1 MFVFKAAVIGAGT
14 MGGQI
19 AQTIAAAGIPV
30 VLKDISEE
38 LVQAGLEEARNVT
51 SGQANKLAEKG
62 KITPEQAQAQIE
74 EVLGRIHG
82 TTSYEGFGDVDFVIE
97 AVPERMEIKQAVF
110 AELDAATPGHAILA
124 SNTSSLSIT
133 EIAEATLRPD
143 KVVGFHYFYP
153 ASIMPLIE
161 IVEGEETSA
170 ETVTAALTFAQSI
183 RKQPITCAEVPG
195 FVVNRILNAGTSE
208 IWREQEQKGLSIKLI
223 DEGVGAAGVI
233 PMGPYFLVNLLGLDT
248 VLHVAEHLA
257 ESYGPERFY
266 VPKGM
271 QKLVSEGKLGA
282 KTGGEGFYS
291 AQGEPNLPGE
301 GEPDVPELVEL
312 LVLKTFV
319 EACLVLEE
327 GVATHRDID
336 FGLMAGAGLDP
347 RRGLLPPFMK
357 ADVEGLD
364 TILERLENA
373 HERHG
378 ERFAPPTILRRLV
391 AQGRLGQKSGQGFYA
406 YPQPDADD
414 SAPPTQVVKL
424 ETRAGGVA
432 IAWLANG
439 QMNSIAP
446 QVIEDL
452 GKVWQHVKDS
462 SAGGGGGLGGGE
474 SGPGESDRGESG
486 RGEGGI
492 RALVIASSNPFL
504 FSAGAD
510 IKAFT
515 SMDEAGG
522 EQLVHSA
529 HALLREMETAGI
541 ATIAAVNGLAFGGG
555 CELAM
560 ACDVR
565 LAARSALFGQP
576 EIKLGIIPG
585 FGGTQRLP
593 RLVGTNKALEMN
605 LIGDPILAEEAYE
618 YGLVNRVV
626 DDHELLDTALA
637 WARKLAGQAPIAM
650 QQIKRVSGAGDLD
663 QGIEAEKQAF
673 AAVFRSADAKE
684 GISAF
689 LGKRGARFQG
699 R

>member
-1 MFVFKAAVIGAGT
+1 MFVFKAAVVGAGT

-30 VLKDISEE
+30 VLKDISSE
-38 LVQAGLEEARNVT
+38 LVQAGLDEARNVT
-51 SGQANKLAEKG
+51 AGQANKLAEKG

-74 EVLGRIHG
+74 EVLARIHG
-82 TTSYEGFGDVDFVIE
+82 TTTYEAFGDVDFVIE
-97 AVPERMEIKQAVF
+97 AVPEKMQIKQSVF

-133 EIAEATLRPD
+133 EIGEATLRPD

-153 ASIMPLIE
+153 ASLMPLIE
-161 IVEGEETSA
+161 VVEGEETSG
-170 ETVTAALTFAQSI
+170 ETVTAAVTFAQTI

-195 FVVNRILNAGTSE
+195 FVVNRILNSGTSE
-208 IWREQEQKGLSIKLI
+208 IWREQEQKGLSIKAI

-257 ESYGPERFY
+257 ESYGDERFY

-291 AQGEPNLPGE
+291 STGEPNLPGE
-301 GEPDVPELVEL
+301 AAPDVDELVEM

-327 GVATHRDID
+327 GVASHRDID

-373 HERHG
+373 QERHG
-378 ERFAPPTILRRLV
+378 ERFTPPAILRRLV

-406 YPQPDADD
+406 YPQPDAEQ
-414 SAPPTQVVKL
+414 PGEVVKL
-424 ETRAGGVA
+424 ETRSGGVA

-446 QVIEDL
+446 SVIEDL
-452 GKVWQHVKDS
+452 GKVWAHVK
-462 SAGGGGGLGGGE
+462 GNGT
-474 SGPGESDRGESG
+474 
-486 RGEGGI
+486 
-492 RALVIASSNPFL
+492 RALVIASSNPML

-515 SMDEAGG
+515 AMDEAQG
-522 EQLVHSA
+522 EQLIHSA
-529 HALLREMETAGI
+529 HALLREFEQTGI

-605 LIGDPILAEEAYE
+605 LVGDPVLAEEAYE
-618 YGLVNRVV
+618 YGLVNRVL
-626 DDHELLDTALA
+626 DDHELLDTALS
-637 WARKLAGQAPIAM
+637 WARKLAGQAPVAM
-650 QQIKRVSGAGDLD
+650 EQIKRVSGAGELD
-663 QGIEAEKQAF
+663 EGIEAEKQGFATAF
-673 AAVFRSADAKE
+673 ASADAKE

-689 LGKRGARFQG
+689 LGKRAPRWSGK
-699 R
+699 